1 MSGVKR
7 LEPAVFRLPVEGI
20 RSGYYSDAY
29 FNHAKVLLE
38 AQSRHP
44 HVLMQVFQKR
54 DPAVLGGI
62 DEAIAVLRECSGR
75 ARADGSWESGWESLD
90 VRALHE
96 GDEIEAHEV
105 VLTIEGDYTLFA
117 QLETV
122 YLGCLARRTRIMTNV
137 RRTVAAARAT
147 LTGRLR
153 PACMS
158 WPFTSSASSA
168 AWCHWSALTLAAASP
183 VMPH

>member
-1 MSGVKR
+1 QILVAAGLRGGKR

-54 DPAVLGGI
+54 DGAVLGGI
-62 DEAIAVLRECSGR
+62 DVAIAVLRECSGR
-75 ARADGSWESGWESLD
+75 ARADGSWESGWESLH
-90 VRALHE
+90 VGALHE

-105 VLTIEGDYTLFA
+105 VFAIAGDYALVS
-117 QLETV
+117 QLAAV
-122 YLGCLARRTRIMTNV
+122 SLGCLV
-137 RRTVAAARAT
+137 
-147 LTGRLR
+147 
-153 PACMS
+153 
-158 WPFTSSASSA
+158 
-168 AWCHWSALTLAAASP
+168 
-183 VMPH
+183 